1 MTLEL
6 INCKNSWIRYVTI
19 YGTYCINAH
28 TYNNVYLLSCNTD
41 EATQLYYG
49 GCLLSVQSENEIEE
63 AAEVEN
69 KSDLICTSLSGCV
82 YYLPVPVVTPNQ
94 TLLTG
99 GFKIVVFTLEK
110 LHGVSNRFLK

>member
-1 MTLEL
+1 M
-6 INCKNSWIRYVTI
+6 

-28 TYNNVYLLSCNTD
+28 TYNDVYLLSCNTD

-63 AAEVEN
+63 AAEVEK

-110 LHGVSNRFLK
+110 LVFQMDFLKDHFGFCSV